1 MGHED
6 SRMVYEVYAKWIGD
20 MDKDLVAIIN
30 KRILANV
37 PPLRPQGDLKSKKM
51 L

>member
-20 MDKDLVAIIN
+20 MDKDQVAIIN
-30 KRILANV
+30 KRILANM
-37 PPLRPQGDLKSKKM
+37 PPLRPQGDLKSKKK